1 VIKKIINRRNIIME
15 IKILGIGC
23 KNCVN
28 LAKNTEEALKELE
41 MEATITKVT
50 DMKDIAKYGIM
61 RTPGLVIDEKVV
73 SYGKVA
79 STEEITELLKK

>member
-1 VIKKIINRRNIIME
+1 ME

-28 LAKNTEEALKELE
+28 LAKNTEEALKELG

-61 RTPGLVIDEKVV
+61 RTPGLVSDEKVV

>member
-1 VIKKIINRRNIIME
+1 ME

-28 LAKNTEEALKELE
+28 LAKNTEDALKELG

>member
-1 VIKKIINRRNIIME
+1 ME

-28 LAKNTEEALKELE
+28 LAKYTEEALKELG

>member
-1 VIKKIINRRNIIME
+1 ME

-28 LAKNTEEALKELE
+28 LAKNTEEALKELG
-41 MEATITKVT
+41 MDATITKVT

>member
-1 VIKKIINRRNIIME
+1 ME

-28 LAKNTEEALKELE
+28 LAKTTDEDLKELG

>member
-1 VIKKIINRRNIIME
+1 E
-15 IKILGIGC
+15 LG
-23 KNCVN
+23 
-28 LAKNTEEALKELE
+28 

-79 STEEITELLKK
+79 SAEEITELLKK

>member
-1 VIKKIINRRNIIME
+1 ME
-15 IKILGIGC
+15 IKILGSGC
-23 KNCVN
+23 KNCVK
-28 LAKNTEEALKELE
+28 LAGNTEEALKTLG

-50 DMKDIAKYGIM
+50 NLQDIAAYGIM

-79 STEEITELLKK
+79 KTEEIVELLKK

>member
-1 VIKKIINRRNIIME
+1 ME

-28 LAKNTEEALKELE
+28 LAKNTEEALKELG

-79 STEEITELLKK
+79 STQEITELLKK

>member
-1 VIKKIINRRNIIME
+1 ME
-15 IKILGIGC
+15 IKILGSGC

-28 LAKNTEEALKELE
+28 LAKNTEEALKTLG
-41 MEATITKVT
+41 MKATITKVT
-50 DMKDIAKYGIM
+50 DMQEIAAYGIM

-79 STEEITELLKK
+79 KPNEIITMLKQ

>member
-1 VIKKIINRRNIIME
+1 MIKKIVSRRKIIME

-28 LAKNTEEALKELE
+28 LAKNTEEALKELG

-79 STEEITELLKK
+79 STEEIAELLKK

>member
-1 VIKKIINRRNIIME
+1 ME
-15 IKILGIGC
+15 IKILGTGC
-23 KNCVN
+23 KNCIN
-28 LAKNTEEALKELE
+28 LTKNTEEALQELG

-79 STEEITELLKK
+79 SVKEIEELLKK

>member
-1 VIKKIINRRNIIME
+1 ME

-28 LAKNTEEALKELE
+28 LAKNMEEALKELG

>member
-1 VIKKIINRRNIIME
+1 ME

-28 LAKNTEEALKELE
+28 LAKNTEEALKELG

-79 STEEITELLKK
+79 SADEIAELLKK

>member
-1 VIKKIINRRNIIME
+1 ME
-15 IKILGIGC
+15 IKILGKGC

-28 LAKNTEEALKELE
+28 LAKNTEEALKGLG

>member
-1 VIKKIINRRNIIME
+1 ME

-28 LAKNTEEALKELE
+28 LAKNTEEALKELG

-61 RTPGLVIDEKVV
+61 RTPGLVFDEKVV

-79 STEEITELLKK
+79 SADEIAELLKK

>member
-1 VIKKIINRRNIIME
+1 ME

>member
-1 VIKKIINRRNIIME
+1 ME

-23 KNCVN
+23 NNCVN
-28 LAKNTEEALKELE
+28 LAKNTEEALKELG

-50 DMKDIAKYGIM
+50 DMKEIARYGIM

-79 STEEITELLKK
+79 TTKEITELLKK

>member
-1 VIKKIINRRNIIME
+1 ME
-15 IKILGIGC
+15 IKILGSGC
-23 KNCVN
+23 ANCIN
-28 LAKNTEEALKELE
+28 LEKNTREALAALG

-50 DMKDIAKYGIM
+50 DYQDIAAYGIM

-79 STEEITELLKK
+79 KPKEIIELLKNQ

>member
-1 VIKKIINRRNIIME
+1 ME
-15 IKILGIGC
+15 IKILGVGC

-28 LAKNTEEALKELE
+28 LGKNTEEALKELG

>member
-1 VIKKIINRRNIIME
+1 ME

-28 LAKNTEEALKELE
+28 LAKNTEEALKELG

-50 DMKDIAKYGIM
+50 DMKDIAKYVIM

>member
-1 VIKKIINRRNIIME
+1 ME
-15 IKILGIGC
+15 IKILGIKK

-28 LAKNTEEALKELE
+28 LAKNTEEALKELG

-50 DMKDIAKYGIM
+50 DMKDNAKYGIM

>member
-1 VIKKIINRRNIIME
+1 ME
-15 IKILGIGC
+15 IKILGTGC
-23 KNCVN
+23 KNCIN
-28 LAKNTEEALKELE
+28 LTKNTEEALQELG

>member
-1 VIKKIINRRNIIME
+1 ME
-15 IKILGIGC
+15 IKILGTGC
-23 KNCVN
+23 KNCIN
-28 LAKNTEEALKELE
+28 LTKNTEGALQELG

-79 STEEITELLKK
+79 SVKEIEELLKK